1 MFLVIHEALL
11 NGKMMIAEG
20 KLEFEIDWNGKQ
32 IVWVAIHSSRP
43 VFACR
48 VLEGKA
54 VEAVPG
60 LVPMLFS
67 VCGRAQGVAA
77 AAACD
82 AARDIRAGI
91 AVATERERAIAAEC
105 LQEYL
110 WRLFIDLPALL
121 GEAARPGDLAD
132 MRRRM
137 PAAASEAE
145 WLDVAEDA
153 EELLEKRVYGMRPRD
168 WLELDEVQ
176 FERWLDDA
184 AQPAARMLARL
195 RGFASG
201 APRDFLPWLG
211 EDELLG
217 EIAPAMEAE
226 EDFPARPTWRGCPC
240 ETGAL
245 ARQQR
250 QPRIARELAVNGLS
264 ARLLARLTELAALPA
279 QLRRPLASGVRSASP
294 RAGVGIA
301 AVETARG
308 TLIHRVA
315 LAGEHVAR
323 YRIVAPTEWNFHPG
337 GDFTRGLVGAPA
349 RDEGEARQAAA
360 LLAHALDPCVAYA
373 TRVVHA

>member
-1 MFLVIHEALL
+1 
-11 NGKMMIAEG
+11 MIAEG
-20 KLEFEIDWNGKQ
+20 KLEFEVDWNGKQ

-48 VLEGKA
+48 VLEGRT
-54 VEAVPG
+54 VEAALG
-60 LVPMLFS
+60 LVPRLFS

-77 AAACD
+77 TAACD
-82 AARDIRAGI
+82 AARGIRAGI
-91 AVATERERAIAAEC
+91 AVENERERALAAEC

-145 WLDVAEDA
+145 WLDIAADA
-153 EELLEKRVYGMRPRD
+153 EGLLESRVFGMRPRD
-168 WLELDEVQ
+168 WLELDEAR
-176 FERWLDDA
+176 FARWLGDA
-184 AQPAARMLARL
+184 ALPPVRMLARL
-195 RGFASG
+195 RGFESG
-201 APRDFLPWLG
+201 LPRDFLPWLG
-211 EDELLG
+211 EDELLA
-217 EIAPAMEAE
+217 EIAPAMEADE
-226 EDFPARPTWRGCPC
+226 GFPARPTWQGCPS

-245 ARQQR
+245 ARQR
-250 QPRIARELAVNGLS
+250 WQPRIARELAVNSLS

-279 QLRRPLASGVRSASP
+279 QLRRPLAKGVRSASP
-294 RAGVGIA
+294 RAGVGLA
-301 AVETARG
+301 AAETARG

-315 LAGEHVAR
+315 LDGERVAK
-323 YRIVAPTEWNFHPG
+323 YAIVAPTEWNFHPRG
-337 GDFTRGLVGAPA
+337 VFTRGLVGAPA

-360 LLAHALDPCVAYA
+360 LLAHALDPCVACE